1 MLENIKQMI
10 LEKKEYLEAS
20 QLIFEGTVESDLDD
34 LIVLNEDSNYNEG
47 VIDKIK
53 DFFSSKPDPEVVA
66 KFYKDGNVNYSTKLT
81 REDCKKLHIRGE
93 AKDLVNSIFDYMD
106 DLTLDQLLKLIAVG
120 MQEDGKYDGRIIGNQ
135 TNSSNHLGIACKKIG
150 GNFILFDYPSNDKKY
165 STGCIYINIESKKV
179 YEFSEGDAECKRSN
193 ISSLSLPTDKKYEIA
208 SSLEKFLNNG
218 FGDEHDSSDKNWQR
232 KLITMFV
239 NPSKEDGLKDTRLE
253 STENHNESVAIGI
266 GAATIALGYGIYR
279 FWQWRKDKAQIRQI
293 FSEIVGHPINDVGV
307 YRKAAQRELSA
318 YFSQHISDITE
329 HAYGWSKP
337 INRSL
342 DIEFTTS
349 TPTQRNI
356 ITWDNPDPMD
366 YDDVHSGNLTFV
378 DFHGLSEV
386 MIIEKSE
393 LPYFTKLNSSNIFK
407 LSLWEYNN
415 LAPTEGNITVWSI
428 LKQLGLV
435 TVTPDDL
442 TYDTTV
448 QYQYNGQNHVPIIN
462 QQGAR
467 GNDAL
472 MKQMMEELAEVKK
485 NYIICCPMPMV
496 LVKDFMQQYG
506 NSIVTEG
513 FDVSIFDSDDSF
525 FEADDESETSNTED
539 VTESDSSAE
548 EGNVT
553 DSEGSEDILDTEI
566 PSGEEEPDEAEG
578 ETDADGGLLDTP
590 VDDGSMD
597 SIADYGA
604 GDSSFDNEPTELS
617 DDDILSVTIDLKSN
631 TMTDVLPIPPDN
643 AGEAVNDDILSTR
656 VDSGF
661 DETNIQSEPPAVQT
675 ESSNSFLEGITLGGD
690 GDSSD
695 EDNEPAPDEEP
706 ADENAD
712 ENEVTSAVKDKVA
725 EAESEEEP
733 LVDDGEDL
741 GSGDSSAK
749 EALMKKLSSI
759 TKSLEDAKNAVLKSL

>member
-150 GNFILFDYPSNDKKY
+150 DNFILFDYPSNDKKY

-266 GAATIALGYGIYR
+266 GAAT
-279 FWQWRKDKAQIRQI
+279 
-293 FSEIVGHPINDVGV
+293 
-307 YRKAAQRELSA
+307 
-318 YFSQHISDITE
+318 
-329 HAYGWSKP
+329 
-337 INRSL
+337 
-342 DIEFTTS
+342 
-349 TPTQRNI
+349 
-356 ITWDNPDPMD
+356 
-366 YDDVHSGNLTFV
+366 
-378 DFHGLSEV
+378 
-386 MIIEKSE
+386 
-393 LPYFTKLNSSNIFK
+393 
-407 LSLWEYNN
+407 
-415 LAPTEGNITVWSI
+415 
-428 LKQLGLV
+428 
-435 TVTPDDL
+435 
-442 TYDTTV
+442 
-448 QYQYNGQNHVPIIN
+448 
-462 QQGAR
+462 
-467 GNDAL
+467 
-472 MKQMMEELAEVKK
+472 
-485 NYIICCPMPMV
+485 
-496 LVKDFMQQYG
+496 
-506 NSIVTEG
+506 VTEG

-539 VTESDSSAE
+539 VTDSDSSAE

-553 DSEGSEDILDTEI
+553 DSEESEDILDTEI

-661 DETNIQSEPPAVQT
+661 DETDIQSEPPAVQT

-690 GDSSD
+690 GDSSTDSSD
-695 EDNEPAPDEEP
+695 EDNESAPDEEP
-706 ADENAD
+706 AD

-741 GSGDSSAK
+741 GGGDSSAK